1 MKGLCKAIAT
11 FLTVLLFFAVAQAQ
25 SPAKAQYMFKGKLVD
40 ADSGIS
46 VGLSH
51 VRNYY
56 KGTIT
61 VSNQDGAFTMPVQS
75 GDTLLIS
82 RIGYVTLKY
91 AVPAQEPQHITEILL
106 QQKTEELQEV
116 VISKF
121 PTESRFK
128 EQLLGLQLPE
138 EKVALQLPPPPPFT
152 RSSAPEGEM
161 TLWSKEGL
169 VSGIANRFNDKER
182 GRQFKARVEVKE
194 KLEAYIATKFNKEVV
209 QRITGLE
216 DEERLN
222 EFMKFCVLSDDF
234 LYNANEYQIHDAVL
248 GCFKDF
254 LASR

>member
-1 MKGLCKAIAT
+1 MKSLYKLIAS
-11 FLTVLLFFAVAQAQ
+11 FLTVLLFCAVAHAQ
-25 SPAKAQYMFKGKLVD
+25 GSAKAQYIFKGKLVD
-40 ADSGIS
+40 ADSGIN

-51 VRNYY
+51 VRNYF
-56 KGTIT
+56 KGFIT
-61 VSNQDGAFTMPVQS
+61 VSNQDGAFTIPVHG
-75 GDTLLIS
+75 GDTLLVS

-91 AVPAQEPQHITEILL
+91 AVPSREPKDVTEILL

-138 EKVALQLPPPPPFT
+138 EKVALQLPPPPPFS

-169 VSGIANRFNDKER
+169 VTGFANRLNDKER
-182 GRQFKARVEVKE
+182 GRQFKARMAVKE
-194 KLEAYIATKFNKEVV
+194 QREEYIAAKFNKEIA

-216 DEERLN
+216 DDEKLN
-222 EFMKFCVLSDDF
+222 EFMKFCVLTDDF
-234 LYNANEYQIHDAVL
+234 LYNANDYQIHDAVL